1 MMAEE
6 DGDKEIVQVE
16 LETPEGVRRI
26 VCSKDEFVWDA
37 AARQGV
43 ALPSIC
49 LQGRCLSCAGKLLE
63 GEVDQSAADSYFR
76 EDEEA
81 GFVLPCR
88 ARPRSDLRIRTH
100 QALEMRAHRLAHGLP
115 APYA

>member
-1 MMAEE
+1 MPEQE
-6 DGDKEIVQVE
+6 PGQSFQVI
-16 LETPEGVRRI
+16 LETPEGVRHL
-26 VCSKDEFVWDA
+26 VCGKDEFLWDA

-43 ALPSIC
+43 LLPSIC
-49 LQGRCLSCAGKLLE
+49 FQGRCLTCAGKLVE
-63 GEVDQSAADSYFR
+63 GKVDQSSADTYFR

-81 GFVLPCR
+81 GFVLLCR
-88 ARPRSDLRIRTH
+88 ARPRSNLRIRTH

>member
-1 MMAEE
+1 MPEQE
-6 DGDKEIVQVE
+6 HGQSFQVT
-16 LETPEGVRRI
+16 LETPEGVRR
-26 VCSKDEFVWDA
+26 VDCGKDEFVWDA

-43 ALPSIC
+43 LLPSIC
-49 LQGRCLSCAGKLLE
+49 FQGRCLTCAAKLVE
-63 GEVDQSAADSYFR
+63 GTVDQSCADTYFR

-81 GFVLPCR
+81 GFVLLCR
-88 ARPRSDLRIRTH
+88 ARPRSNLRIRTH